1 MNPISHTFG
10 AYWQD
15 FLHLTGKAS
24 LCFAEADWQGLQQLS
39 RARFE
44 RHDDIVGQ
52 LVASL
57 NGSLLDWPAL
67 KKDFVESLNDHPAR
81 ELALTFFNSVYAR
94 LQPGMPRPFNGR
106 ELAKVATRP
115 YLRLPMQGDLTDVMQ
130 RVLESASLPL
140 PIRYLANQATKL
152 AQALKPALN
161 PHDYPLHLDLLTE
174 PFYRNKGCYL
184 VGCLNTDQMAVPF
197 AIAFLQ
203 KDGAL
208 KVDALLLQRD
218 HLSVLF
224 GFARSDFLSLSPA
237 PSAQIAFLET
247 LMPHKPHSELYNALG
262 YYKHGKTLLVTEL
275 EDALARKG
283 RFITAPGIAG
293 LVMMVFTLE
302 GQDLVFKV
310 LRDQFG
316 DSKKVTPQQVV
327 ERYHLVQRHD
337 RVGRMADTQEFIDLR
352 LPLAHFD
359 QAPLQELLAT
369 CAGRARIEGDMLHLS
384 HCFTERR
391 MTPMNLALK
400 ERSGECKAILREYGH
415 ALKDI
420 ATAGIFPG
428 DMLFKNFGVTR
439 HGRVIFY
446 DYDELCPLGDVTFR
460 AIPKSEYE
468 QDMLSAEP
476 WYPVNEGDVFPEEF
490 RHFLC
495 ARQDAAEVLGQE
507 FAELFTPDFWLKAQE
522 NAKKGQLEDFFP
534 YPQALR
540 FPG

>member
-1 MNPISHTFG
+1 MNPLSHSFR

-15 FLHLTGKAS
+15 FLYLTNQAS
-24 LCFAEADWQGLQQLS
+24 RCFQAADWPGLQQLS

-44 RHDDIVGQ
+44 RHDDVVRE

-57 NGSLLDWPAL
+57 NGSLLDWPSL
-67 KKDFVESLNDHPAR
+67 KVDFIQELANHPAR
-81 ELALTFFNSVYAR
+81 ELALTFFNSVHAR
-94 LQPGMPRPFNGR
+94 LQPAQPRPFNGR
-106 ELAKVATRP
+106 ELAPHTLPP
-115 YLRLPMQGDLTDVMQ
+115 YLRLPMQDDLSVLMQ
-130 RVLESASLPL
+130 QVLESANLPMPL
-140 PIRYLANQATKL
+140 AYVANQATKL
-152 AQALKPALN
+152 AQALKPAIAS
-161 PHDYPLHLDLLTE
+161 HDYPLHLDILTE
-174 PFYRNKGCYL
+174 PLYRNKGCYL
-184 VGCLNTDQMAVPF
+184 LGRLNTDQLAIPF
-197 AIAFLQ
+197 AIAFLNRNG
-203 KDGAL
+203 KL
-208 KVDALLLQRD
+208 KMDALLLQRD
-218 HLSVLF
+218 HISVLF

-237 PSAQIAFLET
+237 PSAQVAFLQA
-247 LMPHKPHSELYNALG
+247 LMPQKPASELYNALG
-262 YYKHGKTLLVTEL
+262 YYKHGKSLLVTEL
-275 EDALARKG
+275 EDALAKKG

-310 LRDQFG
+310 IRDQFG
-316 DSKKVTPQQVV
+316 DSKKVSAQQVI

-359 QAPLQELLAT
+359 AEPLQALLGT
-369 CAGRARIEGDMLHLS
+369 CSQRARIEGDMLHLS

-391 MTPMNLALK
+391 MTPMNIALNNQP
-400 ERSGECKAILREYGH
+400 ERSEAILREYGQ

-446 DYDELCPLGDVTFR
+446 DYDELCPLSEVNFR
-460 AIPKSEYE
+460 AIPKAQYD

-495 ARQDAAEVLGQE
+495 ARKDAAQVLGQE
-507 FAELFTPDFWLKAQE
+507 FSELFSPAFWLKAQE
-522 NAKKGQLEDFFP
+522 NAKKGLMEDFFP
-534 YPQALR
+534 YPQSLR
-540 FPG
+540 LPG